1 MALAA
6 SATAFELREVSLK
19 AKPAELLA
27 ASPKGTVPVLVLP
40 SGEVIDESLD
50 IMLWALERHDPLRWL
65 RNGVDIQDMQALIAE
80 CDGPFKRQLDAYK
93 YPKMRQ
99 SATESATDIATGT
112 ATLPATEPGAT
123 ADSKTSARQQ
133 ASVFIDSLNQRLMH
147 SACLCGAEP
156 SLADMAIVP
165 FVRQFAGVEPAWFAQ
180 MPWPALRGWL
190 HGLTSSALFTGIMQ
204 RSKLSDL

>member
-1 MALAA
+1 M
-6 SATAFELREVSLK
+6 SLK

-27 ASPKGTVPVLVLP
+27 ASPKGTVPVLVLA

-65 RNGVDIQDMQALIAE
+65 GNGVDLQDMQALIAE

-93 YPKMRQ
+93 YPKKRQ
-99 SATESATDIATGT
+99 SATESATRT
-112 ATLPATEPGAT
+112 ATHPATESGAT
-123 ADSKTSARQQ
+123 GDSKTPARQQ

-204 RSKLSDL
+204 RPKLSDS